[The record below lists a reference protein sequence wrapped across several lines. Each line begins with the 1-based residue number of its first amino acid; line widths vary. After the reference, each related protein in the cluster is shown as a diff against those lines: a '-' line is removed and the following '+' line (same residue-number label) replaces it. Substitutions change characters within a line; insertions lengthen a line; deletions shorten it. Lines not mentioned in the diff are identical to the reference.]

1 MRGKGSMVSA
11 CGRKH
16 RGEPMSNDLEMVS
29 RKSTETGAGCK
40 E

>member
-1 MRGKGSMVSA
+1 MVSE

-29 RKSTETGAGCK
+29 RKSTETAAEYK